1 VDLTQLPEWKL
12 KLRFLRMAAGKGGL
26 ETVGA
31 FTELVMNAFTKL
43 GTDKDGFLSVV
54 ATNSL
59 MDIKQFVKDHA
70 HLKAYQ
76 NQAWAATRCDTMR
89 SNAIHYAVWCAL

>member
-31 FTELVMNAFTKL
+31 FTELVMNAFSLGPTK
-43 GTDKDGFLSVV
+43 TASFPSWPQV
-54 ATNSL
+54 
-59 MDIKQFVKDHA
+59 
-70 HLKAYQ
+70 
-76 NQAWAATRCDTMR
+76 R
-89 SNAIHYAVWCAL
+89 